1 MTVASGLPDQEK
13 LGLFRAAALLR
24 SRRAAVTV
32 LLLLTSLFVACT
44 ASSDKTSTARANT
57 PQTIQ
62 VTVASAQQQDLP
74 IYLNGLGSAEA
85 FYTVNVKS
93 RVDGQLVQVKFREG
107 EFAKKGDLLAVIDP
121 RPYQALL
128 DQAQAQLFRDQA
140 SLRDAQ
146 LNYQRD
152 RTLFQESGAV
162 SQQQV
167 DTQKATVDQLE
178 GTVRND
184 QGLVDNAKLNVS
196 YCHITAPESGRIG
209 LRLVDPG
216 NMVHATDANP
226 LLVITQLQPITV
238 IFTLPEDQLQTVA
251 QRMQKGALPVDAYS
265 RDDQTK
271 LASGKLLTI
280 DNQIDQTTGTGR
292 LKAVFDNKGNELWPN
307 QFVNIHLLLETKK
320 NAIVIPAAAVQR
332 GPQGSFVYL
341 VKPDK
346 TVTVRPINIAVTQ
359 GNVAQIDSGV
369 AVNDVV
375 VTDGQDKLQE
385 NSHVQPHPQAAAAGG
400 HNAAG
405 AGNPS
410 PGGTGPGNPSSNN
423 PSQANPGPGNARPRN
438 RKGSDSGT
446 PNPGTTSP

>member
-1 MTVASGLPDQEK
+1 MRRDSQMQTEFGFGREDMTSGRAISRQVRE
-13 LGLFRAAALLR
+13 FRASLI
-24 SRRAAVTV
+24 V
-32 LLLLTSLFVACT
+32 LTTALLLTIFFTACSGSNSG
-44 ASSDKTSTARANT
+44 ASPARANT
-57 PQTIQ
+57 PQTVQ
-62 VTVASAQQQDLP
+62 VTVAPAQQQDLP
-74 IYLNGLGSAEA
+74 IYLTGLGSATA
-85 FYTVNVKS
+85 YYTVSVKS
-93 RVDGQLVQVKFREG
+93 RVDGQLVDVKFREG
-107 EFAKKGDLLAVIDP
+107 ESVKQGELLAVIDP
-121 RPYQALL
+121 RPYQVQL
-128 DQAQAQLFRDQA
+128 DQAQATLFKDQA
-140 SLRDAQ
+140 SLRDAK
-146 LNYQRD
+146 LNYERYKN
-152 RTLFQESGAV
+152 LLQESGAV

-167 DTQKATVDQLE
+167 DTQLATVNQLQ
-178 GTVRND
+178 GTVGND
-184 QGLVDNAKLNVS
+184 QALVDNAKLNLS

-238 IFTLPEDQLQTVA
+238 LFTLPEDQLQSVSHH
-251 QRMQKGALPVDAYS
+251 MKKGTLPVDAYS

-280 DNQIDQTTGTGR
+280 DNDIEQTTETGR
-292 LKAVFDNKGNELWPN
+292 LKAIFENNSNELWPN

-385 NSHVQPHPQAAAAGG
+385 NSHVEPHQQA
-400 HNAAG
+400 
-405 AGNPS
+405 
-410 PGGTGPGNPSSNN
+410 
-423 PSQANPGPGNARPRN
+423 
-438 RKGSDSGT
+438 
-446 PNPGTTSP
+446 